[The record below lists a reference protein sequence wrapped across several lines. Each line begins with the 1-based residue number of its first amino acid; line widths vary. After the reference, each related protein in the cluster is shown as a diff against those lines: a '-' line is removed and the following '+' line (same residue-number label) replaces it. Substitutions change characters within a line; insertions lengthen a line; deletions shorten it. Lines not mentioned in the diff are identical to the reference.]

1 MESTKLKAWAICFVL
16 SALCFQYGFAQTF
29 AEWFSQKKTQI
40 KYLNEQ
46 ITSLIQY
53 GNYVRQGYQISQNG
67 LGSIGGWVKGEF
79 DLHSAYYTSLKK
91 VNPQVKG
98 NVKADSIISYAK
110 QIPQRFDHLNG
121 LDGLDDDTKNYI
133 GQVKSTVL
141 DDCNKDLSELQ
152 MVISDGKAQM
162 TDDERIKRLD
172 SIFSRMKDKYAFT
185 LYFRSQVRLLLLQRD
200 QELKDINTL
209 KQQYGIN

>member
-1 MESTKLKAWAICFVL
+1 MESTKLKAVAVGMLLSVL
-16 SALCFQYGFAQTF
+16 CMQQTFAQTF

-46 ITSLIQY
+46 ITALLQY
-53 GNYVRQGYQISQNG
+53 GSYVRQGYQISQNG

-98 NVKADSIISYAK
+98 NAKADSIISYAG
-110 QIPQRFDHLNG
+110 QIPQRFDHLNSLSD
-121 LDGLDDDTKNYI
+121 LDADSRDYI
-133 GQVKSTVL
+133 GEVKATVL
-141 DDCNKDLSELQ
+141 DECNKDINELQ
-152 MVISDGKAQM
+152 MVVTDGKAQM
-162 TDDERIKRLD
+162 TDYERIRRLD
-172 SIFSRMKDKYAFT
+172 GIYSRMKDKYAFT
-185 LYFRSQVRLLLLQRD
+185 IYFCSQVRLLLFQRD

-209 KQQYGIN
+209 RQQYGIN

>member
-1 MESTKLKAWAICFVL
+1 MGSTKLKALAIGVFL
-16 SALCFQYGFAQTF
+16 SLMCFQQGFAQTF

-46 ITSLIQY
+46 ITALLQY
-53 GNYVRQGYQISQNG
+53 GSYVRQGYQISQNG

-91 VNPQVKG
+91 VNPQFKG
-98 NVKADSIISYAK
+98 SAKADSIISYAGK
-110 QIPQRFDHLNG
+110 IPLRFDHLNG
-121 LDGLDDDTKNYI
+121 LSNLDADSRAYV
-133 GQVKSTVL
+133 GQVKAAVL
-141 DDCNKDLSELQ
+141 DGCNKDISELQ
-152 MVISDGKAQM
+152 TVINDGQAQM

-172 SIFSRMKDKYAFT
+172 GIYSRMKDKYAFT
-185 LYFRSQVRLLLLQRD
+185 IYFCSQVRLLLLQRD

-209 KQQYGIN
+209 RQQYGIN

>member
-1 MESTKLKAWAICFVL
+1 MESTKLKALGVCFVL
-16 SALCFQYGFAQTF
+16 SALCFQHSFAQTL

-46 ITSLIQY
+46 ITALLQY
-53 GNYVRQGYQISQNG
+53 RSYVRQGYQISRNG

-79 DLHSAYYTSLKK
+79 DLHSAYYSSLKN

-121 LDGLDDDTKNYI
+121 LNGLDDDTKDYI
-133 GQVKSTVL
+133 GQVRSTVL

-152 MVISDGKAQM
+152 MVISERKAQM

-172 SIFSRMKDKYAFT
+172 GIYSRMKDKYAFT
-185 LYFRSQVRLLLLQRD
+185 LYFCSQVRLLLLQRD

-209 KQQYGIN
+209 RQQYGIN

>member
-1 MESTKLKAWAICFVL
+1 MESTKLKALAICFVL
-16 SALCFQYGFAQTF
+16 SALCFQHGFAQTF

-46 ITSLIQY
+46 ITALLQY
-53 GNYVRQGYQISQNG
+53 GSNVRQGYQISQNG

-79 DLHSAYYTSLKK
+79 DLHSAYYISLKN

-98 NVKADSIISYAK
+98 NVKADSIIGYAK
-110 QIPQRFDHLNG
+110 QIPQHFDHLNG
-121 LDGLDDDTKNYI
+121 LKGLDDDTKDYI
-133 GQVKSTVL
+133 GQVRSTVL

-172 SIFSRMKDKYAFT
+172 GIYSRMKDKYAFT
-185 LYFRSQVRLLLLQRD
+185 LYFFSQVRLLLLQRD
-200 QELKDINTL
+200 QKLKDINTL
-209 KQQYGIN
+209 RQQYGIN